1 MGLRK
6 KREGKRKKEKKTR
19 FASYKHPTRAR
30 AHRTKPTCLPPRQ
43 VYDTTL
49 DISLAADQT
58 KWLDDFGLKGPSPN
72 PNPRSWDKSPV
83 ANGAH
88 YFL

>member
-1 MGLRK
+1 MGVSLPR
-6 KREGKRKKEKKTR
+6 
-19 FASYKHPTRAR
+19 PTLLVAYD
-30 AHRTKPTCLPPRQ
+30 PQ

-49 DISLAADQT
+49 DISLAEDQT
-58 KWLDDFGLKGPSPN
+58 KWLDDFGLKGPSPDGN
-72 PNPRSWDKSPV
+72 RLSWDKSPV

>member
-1 MGLRK
+1 MYL
-6 KREGKRKKEKKTR
+6 
-19 FASYKHPTRAR
+19 SHYPLCLLPMAR
-30 AHRTKPTCLPPRQ
+30 MSPQ

-49 DISLAADQT
+49 DITLADDQT
-58 KWLDDFGLKGPSPN
+58 KWLDDFGLKGPSPDGN
-72 PNPRSWDKSPV
+72 RLSWDKSPV